1 MLFSFTG
8 LAQQNYRIIWYDRR
22 FLHFF
27 WLNAGFYSIRN
38 WLISPIWLNRRQ
50 ELCTLN

>member
-1 MLFSFTG
+1 MG

-27 WLNAGFYSIRN
+27 WLNNGFCSIWSFLR
-38 WLISPIWLNRRQ
+38 WRIDYRAKQRHIV
-50 ELCTLN
+50 